1 MEQFRAVWTL
11 RAICRMDGWDW
22 TGLLSLNSLPI
33 RESLIKSHRRAVLI
47 IETHI
52 CNQVVFINT
61 GPSCNDHTSTEKTDK
76 SWRSKEASGSRLNIL
91 SGLFSNQKGQRWPS
105 WGQTH
110 LKDNFKGTIQRRFK
124 AIWAPDRHF
133 LDGQLGPG
141 SPTARGPICIEP
153 QVNAQVL
160 MKLFLPQ
167 NTCSIRKQL
176 PQKDQEKKHNWHL
189 RRMMSQVQP
198 GQQFLGKLE
207 KIKKKKHPVS
217 DYFFDKLLSTSC
229 CFLQNLRSW

>member
-1 MEQFRAVWTL
+1 MTIQALKKLTRVEEVKRHQAVGWTFYL
-11 RAICRMDGWDW
+11 DFSR
-22 TGLLSLNSLPI
+22 I
-33 RESLIKSHRRAVLI
+33 RRDRGGHPGAR
-47 IETHI
+47 HI
-52 CNQVVFINT
+52 WKITLKAQ
-61 GPSCNDHTSTEKTDK
+61 SSE
-76 SWRSKEASGSRLNIL
+76 GSRQF
-91 SGLFSNQKGQRWPS
+91 GP
-105 WGQTH
+105 QT
-110 LKDNFKGTIQRRFK
+110 DT
-124 AIWAPDRHF
+124 F

-141 SPTARGPICIEP
+141 SPTVRGPICIEP
-153 QVNAQVL
+153 QVNGQVL

-198 GQQFLGKLE
+198 GQQFLGNWKRWR
-207 KIKKKKHPVS
+207 KKHPVS